1 MFQNQFAP
9 FEGPTSHGS
18 ILNQKD
24 LVESLRLFYVLKIL
38 NDDCIILLNHK
49 EISKIVFITV
59 GEACL

>member
-1 MFQNQFAP
+1 MFQNQFAS
-9 FEGPTSHGS
+9 FEGPTSHAS

-38 NDDCIILLNHK
+38 NDDCIFLLNHK
-49 EISKIVFITV
+49 EISKIVIITV